1 MSNTATNKCAL
12 ISVYDKTGIPDF
24 ARELDKMGWKI
35 IASGGTARAIAA
47 AGVAVTDT
55 AELVGGGAILGHRV
69 VTLSREIH
77 AGLLADLLKPEDVA
91 ELVRLDI
98 PVLRMV
104 VCGFYPLENAIA
116 AADATVESVIE
127 QTDIGGPCMAR
138 SAAKGRRI
146 IITRTEDRTPVLK
159 MLKAGGDVSDKM
171 LQTLRAR
178 AELVVAQYCLASAT
192 FQSGGKF
199 AGITGE
205 HVRDLRYGENPQ
217 QADASMFS
225 CKTNDPLALDKFRV
239 IEGNP
244 GFVNWTDVDRGLQ
257 TMTHTGAGMELNF
270 GEVPLIAIGIK
281 HGNPCGAAVGSNPIK
296 VVRKMAMGDSL
307 ALFGGVVMV
316 NFRITQRIA
325 EAMVTAGKDDGKKQS
340 FDAVVAPSFTDGAIK
355 ILSRGGAR
363 CKLLVNPALETESA
377 NLDTAPLMRMTRGGW
392 LIQPNHTHVLDLN
405 DDNMVIHGERRDKKA
420 EIDLILAWAI
430 NVTSNSN
437 TITVVNDSM
446 LLGNGVGQQARV
458 WAAKLCVSRG
468 IDAKHATQMK
478 GAVATSDSFCPYP
491 DAPEALINAGV
502 TTIYSLS
509 GSTAPGGG
517 DSATIQRCEES
528 DVTLYMFPNT
538 MGRGFFM
545 H

>member
-192 FQSGGKF
+192 FQSSGKF
-199 AGITGE
+199 TGITGE

>member
-355 ILSRGGAR
+355 ILSKGGAR